1 MRWLRAHDFS
11 PTDRNAL
18 TTYRTPWGPC
28 AGSVVYSC
36 IHAAII
42 CYLSAPADILWRC
55 LSSYRVAKPTQFCLY
70 RMRVYQNAEE
80 RRLLCACLK
89 CTSSRVAYL
98 AIPLRQTK
106 MSLCCCS
113 AVGTPRRFVIFMN
126 ATRSPWGRSPGGV
139 TGVLDVVFQYVLVF
153 KH

>member
-1 MRWLRAHDFS
+1 MRWLRAHDVFS
-11 PTDRNAL
+11 TARNAL
-18 TTYRTPWGPC
+18 TTYRTPWGLC
-28 AGSVVYSC
+28 ARSVVYNC
-36 IHAAII
+36 VHAAII
-42 CYLSAPADILWRC
+42 WYLSGPADILWRC
-55 LSSYRVAKPTQFCLY
+55 LSSYRVAKPTQFRLY
-70 RMRVYQNAEE
+70 RMCVYQNAEE
-80 RRLLCACLK
+80 RRLLCACSK

-139 TGVLDVVFQYVLVF
+139 TGVLDVVFQYVFVF
-153 KH
+153 